1 MLLSSYNS
9 LGNLFLH
16 VVGLPI
22 RKQSLICYEK
32 QLQAVSGLA
41 WLDHLVLKSQNAL
54 HLYAMLKSGRRD
66 QETFASWLNLE
77 HVTVAHISS
86 LKFRSQRR
94 RT

>member
-16 VVGLPI
+16 VVGLPT

-66 QETFASWLNLE
+66 QGDVCFMAEPGTCNSGSHF
-77 HVTVAHISS
+77 
-86 LKFRSQRR
+86 FSQI
-94 RT
+94 